1 MLRTGRLFLIVP
13 FFFYTH
19 QQCVRLLNF
28 LNLEILAIACEV
40 ASPVSVILSVS
51 SCVFFWLSVFP
62 WINASSYSFHFRLGC
77 MSFHY

>member
-51 SCVFFWLSVFP
+51 SCVFFGCL
-62 WINASSYSFHFRLGC
+62 YFRG
-77 MSFHY
+77 